1 MTSEETEGV
10 VVSVEP
16 APNETTTKEPV
27 QAGAPGQNKHNN
39 KVTVFQL
46 YRYADG
52 WDVVMM
58 ILSALTAMVTGLML
72 PVFTLLTG
80 NLVNSFDTSRMSED
94 STEGSMFEEI
104 QDSVNS
110 VALQMVIL
118 AAVSGASQFVVTTM
132 SYMTATRQADR
143 MRKHFFEAS
152 LAQEVGWYD
161 QKQTGYI
168 TTLLTDIQR
177 VQMGMGN
184 SVVVLLNRIVTVIS
198 AFVISYTKGWRLAL
212 SALRVLQG
220 NSAPGRRLV

>member
-1 MTSEETEGV
+1 
-10 VVSVEP
+10 
-16 APNETTTKEPV
+16 
-27 QAGAPGQNKHNN
+27 
-39 KVTVFQL
+39 
-46 YRYADG
+46 
-52 WDVVMM
+52 MM

-161 QKQTGYI
+161 QKQTRYI